1 MDPEDNIILFPIL
14 LRLAP
19 FLTYSIV
26 ASADNKKETKST
38 ILSTLNNPMH
48 VYISLGKHPVINI
61 HKNTANID
69 ISKASVIKKGKDILL
84 FTIGKNV

>member
-1 MDPEDNIILFPIL
+1 MDPEDTIMLFPIL
-14 LRLAP
+14 LRFAS
-19 FLTYSIV
+19 FLTYSII
-26 ASADNKKETKST
+26 ASADNKETKST

-61 HKNTANID
+61 HKSTANID

-84 FTIGKNV
+84 FATGKIV